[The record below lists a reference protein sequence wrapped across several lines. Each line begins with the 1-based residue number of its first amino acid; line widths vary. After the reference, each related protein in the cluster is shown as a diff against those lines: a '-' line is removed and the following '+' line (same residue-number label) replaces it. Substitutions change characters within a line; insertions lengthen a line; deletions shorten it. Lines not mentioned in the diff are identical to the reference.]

1 VTVNV
6 SGTRG
11 QAMTTLLTSSARL
24 HRLGCTVRQNIRGY
38 VSNLQP
44 RNVYITSPILSG
56 ARGIKTVARRARN
69 QRSEKIQARNQRS
82 EKIQARNQRS
92 EKIQVAQ
99 ATVEQEMGGKKE
111 AFAASLIA
119 GPCFVVCSLWTWAQ
133 WYEQEQHEQNT
144 GKEQEEGWSK
154 LLGISSL
161 TPPPLISL
169 ESMVLN
175 FTQCTARLLTGQQPP
190 YVLITNAFSHMD
202 VGHLAGNM
210 LGLYLCSI
218 NVALPSRLGALKFV
232 SLFLASA
239 VAGNLASMCLSIG
252 CYARTQDQSYVMSKG
267 LGASGGISGLVV
279 AAVLWRPNA
288 RLIMPGFLLNGI
300 PIWCYLVFSM
310 GSDIYGLTQ
319 QLTSA
324 ARGTGS
330 QTGHG
335 AHLGGAAIGGA
346 AFVFWRKT
354 LLKF

>member
-1 VTVNV
+1 M
-6 SGTRG
+6 SGTHG
-11 QAMTTLLTSSARL
+11 QAMTTLLTASARL
-24 HRLGCTVRQNIRGY
+24 HRLGCTMRQNIRGY

-69 QRSEKIQARNQRS
+69 QRSEKIQARDQRS

-111 AFAASLIA
+111 VFAASLIA
-119 GPCFVVCSLWTWAQ
+119 GPCFVVYSLWTWAQ

-144 GKEQEEGWSK
+144 GKEQEEGWFK

-169 ESMVLN
+169 ESMYLN
-175 FTQCTARLLTGQQPP
+175 FTECTALLLTGQQSP
-190 YVLITNAFSHMD
+190 YVLVTNAFSHMD
-202 VGHLAGNM
+202 AGHLAGNM

-218 NVALPSRLGALKFV
+218 NVVLPSRLGAFKFV

-239 VAGNLASMCLSIG
+239 VAGSLAQMCLSIG
-252 CYARTQDQSYVMSKG
+252 CYVRTHDQSYVMCNG

-279 AAVLWRPNA
+279 AAVQWRPNA
-288 RLIMPGFLLNGI
+288 TLIMPGFLFHGI
-300 PIWCYLVFSM
+300 PIWCYLVFCL
-310 GSDIYGLTQ
+310 GSDLFGLGK
-319 QLTSA
+319 QLGSA
-324 ARGTGS
+324 ARGTGSGS

-335 AHLGGAAIGGA
+335 AHLGGAAIGYA